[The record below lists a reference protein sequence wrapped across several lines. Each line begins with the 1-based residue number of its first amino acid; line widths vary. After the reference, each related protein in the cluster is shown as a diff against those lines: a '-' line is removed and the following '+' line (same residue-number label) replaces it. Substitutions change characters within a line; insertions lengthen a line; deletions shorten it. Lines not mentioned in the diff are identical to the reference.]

1 MNPAGAMMT
10 AARTCVRALA
20 DLVLPEVCAACTSRA
35 PAADNLC
42 SDCGKAL
49 LEMVALPYCP
59 RCGATIGPHIPIRED
74 GCFACPTVLPRFSQV
89 VRLGPYAA
97 PLRDMIHELKYRMR
111 QSMLRR
117 VGRLL
122 AQALATRCG
131 QDLPDLAMPV
141 PMHWR
146 RRIWQG
152 YNHAELLAGAVAV
165 ELDLPVGDE
174 LVRVRNTPPQ
184 TSLSRTRRIENL
196 RGAFGVTSKANLE
209 GTTVLLVDDVTT
221 TGATA
226 NEATRTL
233 LGAGASRVILA
244 VIAKTEPPTAYSRD
258 WLEQEQ
264 PHSERAESG
273 DESVTS
279 C

>member
-1 MNPAGAMMT
+1 MNPTTAMMT

-20 DLVLPEVCAACTSRA
+20 DLVLPEVCAACSTHA
-35 PAADNLC
+35 AAADGLC
-42 SDCGKAL
+42 PDCSKAL

-59 RCGATIGPHIPIRED
+59 RCGATLGPHIPVRQD
-74 GCFACPTVLPRFSQV
+74 GCCACPTVLPRFSQV
-89 VRLGPYAA
+89 VRLGPYTA

-117 VGRLL
+117 TGKLL
-122 AQALATRCG
+122 AQALARQCE
-131 QDLPDLAMPV
+131 QDPPDLAMPV

-146 RRIWQG
+146 RRIRRG
-152 YNHAELLAGAVAV
+152 YNHAGLLAGAVAA

-184 TSLSRTRRIENL
+184 TSLSRTRRIENV
-196 RGAFGVTSKANLE
+196 RGAFGVTSKANVR
-209 GTTVLLVDDVTT
+209 GATVLLADDVTT

-226 NEATRTL
+226 DEAARTL
-233 LGAGASRVILA
+233 LAAGASKVVLA
-244 VIAKTEPPTAYSRD
+244 VIARTEPPTAYARD
-258 WLEQEQ
+258 WLQQ
-264 PHSERAESG
+264 DKPRSERAESG
-273 DESVTS
+273 PESVTS

>member
-1 MNPAGAMMT
+1 MNPAEAMMT
-10 AARTCVRALA
+10 AARTCMRALA
-20 DLVLPEVCAACTSRA
+20 DLVLPEMCAACA
-35 PAADNLC
+35 GHAAAVDNLC

-59 RCGATIGPHIPIRED
+59 RCGSTIGPHIPIRED
-74 GCFACPTVLPRFSQV
+74 GCSACPAVLPRFSQV
-89 VRLGPYAA
+89 VRLAPYAP
-97 PLRDMIHELKYRMR
+97 PLRGMIHELKYRMR

-117 VGRLL
+117 VGKLL

-131 QDLPDLAMPV
+131 ENLPDLAMPV

-152 YNHAELLAGAVAV
+152 YNHAGLLAGAVAA
-165 ELDLPVGDE
+165 ELDLPLGDE

-196 RGAFGVTSKANLE
+196 HGAFGVTSKANLT
-209 GTTVLLVDDVTT
+209 GATVLLVDDVTT

-226 NEATRTL
+226 NEAARTL
-233 LGAGASRVILA
+233 LEAGASKVILA
-244 VIAKTEPPTAYSRD
+244 VVAKTEPPTAYARD
-258 WLEQEQ
+258 WLQQ
-264 PHSERAESG
+264 DKSRSEHGKS
-273 DESVTS
+273 
-279 C
+279 